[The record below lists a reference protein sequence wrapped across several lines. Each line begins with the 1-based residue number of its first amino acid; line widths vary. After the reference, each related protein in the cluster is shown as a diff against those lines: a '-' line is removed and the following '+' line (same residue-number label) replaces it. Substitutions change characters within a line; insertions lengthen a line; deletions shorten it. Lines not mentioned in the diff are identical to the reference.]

1 VAEGRRDMILT
12 PRVIW
17 EQFPASGQP
26 ASVRWDTDLQSPP
39 IFEDLVGSLAQELT
53 VGPTATVNVVLSTA
67 ACAFLL
73 VSDDAVLVRLLSG
86 ETQMRVRMLLVAA
99 EDETGAAVPAQ
110 TLVLAG
116 NSSTTANVKV
126 FAMNRVS

>member
-1 VAEGRRDMILT
+1 MILT

-26 ASVRWDTDLQSPP
+26 ASVRWDTDLHSPP
-39 IFEDLVGSLAQELT
+39 IFEDLVGSLLQELV
-53 VGPTATVNVVLSTA
+53 VGPTATVNMALSAA
-67 ACAFLL
+67 ACALLL
-73 VSDDAVLVRLLSG
+73 VSDEPVLVRLVTG

-99 EDETGAAVPAQ
+99 EDETGIAIPAQ

-116 NSSTTANVKV
+116 NSTTTANVKV

>member
-1 VAEGRRDMILT
+1 MILT
-12 PRVIW
+12 PRVLW

-26 ASVRWDTDLQSPP
+26 ASVRWDTDLHSPP
-39 IFEDLVGSLAQELT
+39 IFENLVGSLVQELV
-53 VGPTATVNVVLSTA
+53 VGPTATVNLVLSSP

-73 VSDDAVLVRLLSG
+73 VSDVAVLVRLLSG
-86 ETQMRVRMLLVAA
+86 ETQMRTRLFLVAA
-99 EDETGAAVPAQ
+99 EDETGAAIPAQ

-116 NSSTTANVKV
+116 NSTTTANVKV